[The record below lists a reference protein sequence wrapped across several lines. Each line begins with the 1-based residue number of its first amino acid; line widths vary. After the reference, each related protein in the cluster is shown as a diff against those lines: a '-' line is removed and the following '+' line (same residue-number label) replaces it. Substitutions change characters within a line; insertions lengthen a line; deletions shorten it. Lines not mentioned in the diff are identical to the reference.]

1 MNYPSKY
8 LESAVNE
15 LSRFPGIG
23 KKSAL
28 RLALFLLKQDA
39 DVVKN
44 LGNALISLKQEIQF
58 CEKCHNLSDQPICG
72 ICSNSKRNSTL
83 ICVVSDLRDVLAI
96 ENTGLFTGVYHV
108 LGGLIAPM
116 EGIGPDQLHIES
128 LINRIDKDSI
138 HEVILALSPTVE
150 GDTTSYY
157 IHQKLKPFS
166 LTVSSI
172 AKGVSIGGELEYA
185 DEITLGR
192 SIVQRIPL

>member
-1 MNYPSKY
+1 VNYPSKY

-128 LINRIDKDSI
+128 LINRIAKDSI